1 MIIIDFKFI
10 INYFLM
16 KVKGEKRQ
24 EIPSNQIK
32 DRTFNRL
39 KELQVVIKKESALKE
54 LCKKYI
60 IITKII
66 L

>member
-16 KVKGEKRQ
+16 EVKIDKRPEKSQ
-24 EIPSNQIK
+24 AQIN

-39 KELQVVIKKESALKE
+39 KELQIVIKKESALKE
-54 LCKKYI
+54 LCKKKT
-60 IITKII
+60 IIT
-66 L
+66 